1 MADTSQVHQSQQ
13 ATIFHCMSLA
23 PHFAAVEAR
32 IQAAC
37 LAASRARSSVRLLAV
52 SKTKPVERVA
62 EAAALGQKAF
72 GENYVQEGLGKI
84 AALAPLALQWH
95 HIGPIQSN
103 KTADIAAH
111 FDWAQ
116 GVDRL
121 KIAQR
126 LSDQRPSTLP
136 PLQICVQVNVSGEA
150 SKSGCEPAE
159 ALGLCRQLLGLPGLQ
174 LRGLMALPAP
184 LAARGDAHAPF
195 RQLKQLFDALA
206 GQAPNIDTLSMGM
219 SDDLEIAIAEGSTLI
234 RVGSAL
240 FGSRTV

>member
-1 MADTSQVHQSQQ
+1 
-13 ATIFHCMSLA
+13 MSLA
-23 PHFAAVEAR
+23 QNFAAVEAR

-37 LAASRARSSVRLLAV
+37 AAASRPRASVQLLAV
-52 SKTKPVERVA
+52 SKTKPGSLIA
-62 EAAALGQKAF
+62 EAAALEQRAF

-84 AALAPLALQWH
+84 AALAALDLEWH

-111 FDWAQ
+111 FHWAH
-116 GVDRL
+116 GVERL

-126 LSDQRPSTLP
+126 LSDQRPQGLP
-136 PLQICVQVNVSGEA
+136 PLSICVQVNVSGEA
-150 SKSGCEPAE
+150 SKSGCKPCETLA
-159 ALGLCRQLLGLPGLQ
+159 LCRQVLPLPGLK

-184 LAARGDAHAPF
+184 LADAGDIHKPF
-195 RQLKQLFDALA
+195 RELRQLFEAL
-206 GQAPNIDTLSMGM
+206 QQVAPGIDTLSMGM

-240 FGSRTV
+240 FGARSGSEPMPPLG

>member
-1 MADTSQVHQSQQ
+1 
-13 ATIFHCMSLA
+13 MSLA
-23 PHFAAVEAR
+23 QNFAAVEAR

-37 LAASRARSSVRLLAV
+37 AAASRPRASVQLLAV
-52 SKTKPVERVA
+52 SKTKPGSLIA
-62 EAAALGQKAF
+62 EAAALGQRAF

-84 AALAPLALQWH
+84 AALAALDLEWH

-111 FDWAQ
+111 FHWAH
-116 GVDRL
+116 GVERL

-126 LSDQRPSTLP
+126 LSDQRPQGLP
-136 PLQICVQVNVSGEA
+136 PLNFCVQVNVSGEA
-150 SKSGCEPAE
+150 SKSGCEPGETLA
-159 ALGLCRQLLGLPGLQ
+159 LCRQVLPLPGLK

-184 LAARGDAHAPF
+184 LADAGDIHKPF
-195 RQLKQLFDALA
+195 RELRQLFEAL
-206 GQAPNIDTLSMGM
+206 QQVAPGIDTLSMGM

-240 FGSRTV
+240 FGARSGSEPMPPLG